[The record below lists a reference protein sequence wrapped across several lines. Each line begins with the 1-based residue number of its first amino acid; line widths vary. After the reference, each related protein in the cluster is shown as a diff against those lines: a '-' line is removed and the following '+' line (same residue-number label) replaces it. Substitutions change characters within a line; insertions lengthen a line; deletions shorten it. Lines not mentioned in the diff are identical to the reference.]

1 MIQTQTRL
9 IAIDNSGARY
19 VQCIKAL
26 GGFNRTFAY
35 SGDYILV
42 SIKELKLIRKVK
54 VGEIYL
60 GVVAKTKQPSFYKDG
75 SSSKFG
81 SNAIIL
87 LNKKKRVLGTRLF
100 GFVSR
105 KLRKKKFL
113 RILIMCG
120 NKII

>member
-1 MIQTQTRL
+1 MIQVQTKL
-9 IAIDNSGARY
+9 KTIDNSGARY
-19 VQCIKAL
+19 VQCIKTL
-26 GGFNRTFAY
+26 GGFNRSIAHN
-35 SGDYILV
+35 GDYILV

-60 GVVAKTKQPSFYKDG
+60 GIVARTKKESSFKDG

-81 SNAIIL
+81 SNSIIL

-100 GFVSR
+100 GWVSR

-113 RILIMCG
+113 RVLIMCG
-120 NKII
+120 QKII